1 MQGFRKKCL
10 TFYTWQDILS
20 NLDKISD
27 HEFDI
32 DEKSPSSTSVNGD
45 TINSD
50 DEDDINK
57 RRGPRTTIKAKQLEV
72 LKSAFLATPKPSRHI
87 REKLAEDT
95 GIALILV
102 FSCFLMDSSFP
113 ESWLFDASI

>member
-1 MQGFRKKCL
+1 MQDFCKIL
-10 TFYTWQDILS
+10 LTWQDIFS
-20 NLDKISD
+20 NLEKISD
-27 HEFDI
+27 HESDI

-45 TINSD
+45 AMNSD

-87 REKLAEDT
+87 RERLAQDT

-102 FSCFLMDSSFP
+102 LLCF
-113 ESWLFDASI
+113 FDEFKIS